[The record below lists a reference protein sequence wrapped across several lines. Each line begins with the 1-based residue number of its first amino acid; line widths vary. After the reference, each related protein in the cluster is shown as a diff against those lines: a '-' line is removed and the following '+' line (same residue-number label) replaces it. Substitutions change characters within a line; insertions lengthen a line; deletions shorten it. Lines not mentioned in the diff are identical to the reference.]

1 MYSFLAVF
9 VFMFLG
15 GRALNCFSCYA
26 EGALEDCSAQ
36 QVTVS
41 CHTNQVCYNA
51 THNFYDAHELSYK
64 GCVEKSKCDSRTLC
78 GTIEDHC
85 EVRDQCP
92 FTSV

>member
-51 THNFYDAHELSYK
+51 TYNLYDAHELSYK
-64 GCVEKSKCDSRTLC
+64 GCVEKSKCDSWTLC
-78 GTIEDHC
+78 GKSEEYC
-85 EVRDQCP
+85 EVWDRCP